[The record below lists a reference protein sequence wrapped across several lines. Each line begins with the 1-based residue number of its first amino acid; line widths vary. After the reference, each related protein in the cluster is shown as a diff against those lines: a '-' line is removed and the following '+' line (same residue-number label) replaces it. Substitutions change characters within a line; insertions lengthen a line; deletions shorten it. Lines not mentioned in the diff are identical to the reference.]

1 MSSGYEPIDNY
12 EIASFIAGGGTSQ
25 VFEVIEPG
33 THRRLAMK
41 LINNDHP
48 DVKEHKAA
56 LKAEAV
62 VCKAL
67 DHPNVIHY
75 EGFISGRDYTYMLME
90 YFRAPTLKVQL
101 KLDVLGVHLRMKRL
115 LDGVCAALQHV
126 HDRGFIHR
134 DMKPENVLMNKVGE
148 VRLIDFSL
156 AVRMKTGLAAMFGGK
171 KSQIQGTRT
180 YIAPETI
187 RKQNPVLQTDLYS
200 LGILLFEVLTG
211 KTPFQAPTP
220 NELLQK
226 HLSAPPPNAS
236 EFNPNVT
243 PEMDRL
249 IAKLLSKKP
258 EQRGKDMAEIS
269 AELRRIRVFKEEIQ
283 EAKSSKVEDKP
294 VDLLDQLSSGK
305 VDSRLDAKRSQLVR
319 ENPELA
325 SQLADQ
331 QRTRQAANAAKKA
344 NLDAIKKQ
352 GLKPAA
358 AVPAA
363 PAPVPAPPIPVMA
376 PPQPYPYPY
385 PAQPGYPMQVPQP
398 MAYQPPPGYPGG
410 PLPGMPPGYPPQ
422 MLPPAPV
429 VPPPTPVP
437 IVPGFPNAPVPVT
450 MPLAPPVAPPPVAAP
465 ALAAML
471 LPAAAKPVPA
481 PIPPSPAPAPAPV
494 PPQQAAAEEPLDYMT
509 ELPDIL

>member
-41 LINNDHP
+41 LISNDHP
-48 DVKEHKAA
+48 DAREYKAA
-56 LKAEAV
+56 LKSEALI
-62 VCKAL
+62 CKAL

-75 EGFISGRDYTYMLME
+75 EGFTNGREFTYMLME

-115 LDGVCAALQHV
+115 LEGVCAALQHV

-156 AVRMKTGLAAMFGGK
+156 ATRMKSGLAAMFGGRQ
-171 KSQIQGTRT
+171 SQIQGTRT

-187 RKQNPVLQTDLYS
+187 RKQVPVLQTDLYS

-226 HLSAPPPNAS
+226 HLTAPPPNAS

-249 IAKLLSKKP
+249 IAKLLAKKP

-283 EAKSSKVEDKP
+283 EAKTSKVEDKP
-294 VDLLDQLSSGK
+294 VDLLDQLSGGK
-305 VDSRLDAKRSQLVR
+305 LDSRLDAKRSQLVR
-319 ENPELA
+319 DNPELA
-325 SQLADQ
+325 SQLATQ
-331 QRTRQAANAAKKA
+331 QRTRQAADAAKKA
-344 NLDAIKKQ
+344 KLDAIKKQ
-352 GLKPAA
+352 GLKPTAA
-358 AVPAA
+358 T
-363 PAPVPAPPIPVMA
+363 PVAPIPVAAPSLPVAA

-385 PAQPGYPMQVPQP
+385 PPQPGYPVPVPQP
-398 MAYQPPPGYPGG
+398 MAYQPMPGFPGG

-422 MLPPAPV
+422 LLPPAPV
-429 VPPPTPVP
+429 AQLPAPMPM
-437 IVPGFPNAPVPVT
+437 VPGFPIAPVPVT
-450 MPLAPPVAPPPVAAP
+450 MPVAPVPQGPAP
-465 ALAAML
+465 ALAAL
-471 LPAAAKPVPA
+471 LKPPAAPPPTPQPAVAPRPPEPV
-481 PIPPSPAPAPAPV
+481 
-494 PPQQAAAEEPLDYMT
+494 AEEKLDYMT